1 MKVIGRNWRLILAL
15 LLVAAAVLIFF
26 MLYKPAEESYQTQAK
41 SQRDLISMLRQNII
55 TEETDIRRVVEEN
68 EPYEHVQPMLPTAL
82 EQLSESRSELYDLF
96 PAEMREEDQIMYVV
110 YLEDLLKQMEEEL
123 DNDIQ
128 FSFADF
134 EMRSPLSD
142 NSAFGGITL
151 VVNYVTHYDTF
162 KKLVDYLATDER
174 ITSVRFVTMDYFESY
189 ELLSGSLVLYL
200 YMIEPY
206 DYNSSHD
213 YVEPEVP
220 TPEEIGKDSIFD

>member
-1 MKVIGRNWRLILAL
+1 MRAIARNWRLLLAL
-15 LLVAAAVLIFF
+15 LLIAVAVLIFF
-26 MLYKPAEESYQTQAK
+26 MVYKPAEEDYQREAKAQNDMIGILMKNIQNEQA
-41 SQRDLISMLRQNII
+41 
-55 TEETDIRRVVEEN
+55 DIDKTVQAN
-68 EPYEHVQPMLPTAL
+68 LKYEPVQDELPEAV
-82 EQLSESRSELYDLF
+82 EQLKESRSALYELF

-110 YLEDLLKQMEEEL
+110 YLEKLLKEMEEDL

-134 EMRSPLSD
+134 ELRSPLSD

-206 DYNSSHD
+206 DYISSND

-220 TPEEIGKDSIFD
+220 TPEEIGKDSIFK

>member
-1 MKVIGRNWRLILAL
+1 MRAIGRNWRLILAL

-26 MLYKPAEESYQTQAK
+26 MVYKPAEESYQSQAK
-41 SQRDLISMLRQNII
+41 SQRDMISLMQQNIAK
-55 TEETDIRRVVEEN
+55 EEADIRKVVEEN
-68 EPYEHVQPMLPTAL
+68 KQYEPVQSKLPGAL
-82 EQLSESRSELYDLF
+82 EQLSESRSQLYELF

-110 YLEDLLKQMEEEL
+110 YLEGLLKEMEEEL

-134 EMRSPLSD
+134 ELRSPLSD

-162 KKLVDYLATDER
+162 KRLVDYLATDER

-206 DYNSSHD
+206 DYNSSSD
-213 YVEPEVP
+213 YVEPVVP
-220 TPEEIGKDSIFD
+220 TPEEIGKESIFD